1 MSLTNK
7 IKDSE
12 GFNGNPYNDS
22 LGIPTIGYGT
32 KLPLSKLESEMI
44 MMQRLNVKISELES
58 KKPFVKTLPDS
69 KQDVLYEMSYQL
81 GVGGLLLFKRMWKA
95 IENENFDLASKEMLN
110 SLWATQTPK
119 RAKKLSEIMKS

>member
-44 MMQRLNVKISELES
+44 MMQRLNAKISELES

-81 GVGGLLLFKRMWKA
+81 GVRGLLLFKRMWKA

-110 SLWATQTPK
+110 SLWATQTPA